1 MTIISLVLFAFFS
14 FASSI
19 KLTGWQKT
27 IFQIQ
32 LGFFKNYGLNR
43 THMFLIG
50 LIESASALCLLLSV
64 LIDNSLLN
72 ALGATG
78 ILFTSI
84 GAIFFHLRFDTLKD
98 AIPAIVTLSLSGALL
113 FCNEYVYHA
122 LLVLFE
128 KLIY

>member
-19 KLTGWQKT
+19 KLTGWQKK

-32 LGFFKNYGLNR
+32 LGFFKNYGLSR

-50 LIESASALCLLLSV
+50 LIESASALNLLLSV

-72 ALGATG
+72 ALGAIG

-98 AIPAIVTLSLSGALL
+98 ALPAIVTLALSVVLL
-113 FCNEYVYHA
+113 FSNQYVYNA
-122 LLVLFE
+122 
-128 KLIY
+128 I

>member
-19 KLTGWQKT
+19 KLTGWQKK

-32 LGFFKNYGLNR
+32 LGFFKNYGLSR
-43 THMFLIG
+43 IHMFLIG

-72 ALGATG
+72 ALGAIG

-84 GAIFFHLRFDTLKD
+84 GAFFFHLRFDTLKD
-98 AIPAIVTLSLSGALL
+98 ALPAIITLSLSA
-113 FCNEYVYHA
+113 A
-122 LLVLFE
+122 
-128 KLIY
+128 

>member
-1 MTIISLVLFAFFS
+1 MKIISLVLFAFFS

-19 KLTGWQKT
+19 KLTGWQKKV
-27 IFQIQ
+27 FQIQ
-32 LGFFKNYGLNR
+32 LGFFKNYGLSR

-50 LIESASALCLLLSV
+50 LIESVSALNLLLSV

-72 ALGATG
+72 ALGAIG

-98 AIPAIVTLSLSGALL
+98 ALPAIVTLSLSAALA
-113 FCNEYVYHA
+113 FNNQYVYN
-122 LLVLFE
+122 V
-128 KLIY
+128 I

>member
-19 KLTGWQKT
+19 KLTGWQKK
-27 IFQIQ
+27 IFEIQ
-32 LGFFKNYGLNR
+32 LGFFKNYGLSR

-72 ALGATG
+72 ALGAIG

-84 GAIFFHLRFDTLKD
+84 GAIYFHLRFDTLKD
-98 AIPAIVTLSLSGALL
+98 ALPAIVTLSLSGVLL
-113 FCNEYVYHA
+113 FSNHYAYNV
-122 LLVLFE
+122 
-128 KLIY
+128 I